1 MAKKNIGA
9 TLSIKDN
16 NFTAG
21 IKKAI
26 TGTKDLKTHTANA
39 TGGLKKMQSQSKLTG
54 EGLASFAKKAAGVV
68 AAYAGFSQMIS
79 FGKEC
84 ITLFDT
90 QARSEQ
96 RLETL
101 MMNVKGTTLENVN
114 AMKKYAGELQGITTI
129 GDEATIQGASQLAT
143 FQLQSSTIKTLLPS
157 LQDLAVSQYGV
168 SVSGDQMQSMAN
180 LMGKVMTG
188 SVSALT
194 RYGVTLSEAQKK
206 TLKEGNETERAA
218 MLVEVLKQNFGGLA
232 EAMANTPEGKI
243 VQIKNAWGDMQ
254 EVIGGK
260 LYPVVTTFFG
270 YVASAMP
277 SVQNAVVSAIDA
289 VSVPLSWIKSNILPP
304 LITAFQNVWNYGV
317 SAFNNI
323 KTAVMENSGSFGSVT
338 SVLGGVKDAL
348 FNAFEFCKPALNW
361 IKDTGLPLVVNALVG
376 VVQKATDV
384 YNFFVNNWGWIAPII
399 SGIVGAIVTFRI
411 AVFAINTAMNA
422 WAIVQGICTAAQ
434 WAWNA
439 AMTANPVGIIIVAI
453 GALIAIG
460 VALWM
465 NWDSVCAW
473 CKQAFQ
479 AVGDFFV
486 SVGTSIGSFFVGLW
500 TGIKDTA
507 VGVWNGI
514 TGFLSG
520 AWNTISSAAVS
531 VFTGIGNAVKNVWNG
546 IVGAIKGAINSII
559 SAINSMIR
567 GAVSGVNGLI
577 NGINSVTGA
586 VGIPAIPTFT
596 APQIPMLANGGLIR
610 TAGTVIVGE
619 KGPEMLSLPG
629 GAKVTPIDKS
639 RRSENKFYINIY
651 ADGKSADEIVD
662 ELMPKLKLALANL

>member
-1 MAKKNIGA
+1 MSKKNIGA

-21 IKKAI
+21 IRNAI
-26 TGTKDLKTHTANA
+26 TGVKNLKNHTTNA

-54 EGLASFAKKAAGVV
+54 EELASLAKKAAGVV
-68 AAYAGFSQMIS
+68 AAYAGFNQVKAFMSDCVV
-79 FGKEC
+79 GVLE
-84 ITLFDT
+84 LER
-90 QARSEQ
+90 ANE
-96 RLETL
+96 RLGTL
-101 MMNVKGTTLENVN
+101 MKNVKGTTQAQVDDIIKYGDALELV
-114 AMKKYAGELQGITTI
+114 TTVE
-129 GDEATIQGASQLAT
+129 GDATVAGASQLAT
-143 FQLQSSTIKTLLPS
+143 FQLQSSTIKALLPS
-157 LQDLAVSQYGV
+157 LQNLAVGTYGV
-168 SVSGDQMQSMAN
+168 NVSQEQMIQTGN
-180 LMGKVMTG
+180 LVGKVMQGQTG
-188 SVSALT
+188 ALSRVGVSF
-194 RYGVTLSEAQKK
+194 SEAQGKILKSGTEAEK
-206 TLKEGNETERAA
+206 TATLI
-218 MLVEVLKQNFGGLA
+218 EVLNQNFGGLA
-232 EAMANTPEGKI
+232 ENMAKTPEGRI
-243 VQIKNAWGDMQ
+243 RQLKNAWGSVKDIVGYGVLP
-254 EVIGGK
+254 VITSAVNF
-260 LYPVVTTFFG
+260 L
-270 YVASAMP
+270 ASKIPDA
-277 SVQNAVVSAIDA
+277 QNAMTKA
-289 VSVPLSWIKSNILPP
+289 VETVKVPIVLIKDNILPP

-323 KTAVMENSGSFGSVT
+323 KTAVMENSSSFGSVT

-361 IKDTGLPLVVNALVG
+361 IKDTGLPLMVNALAG

-384 YNFFVNNWGWIAPII
+384 YNFFMNNWGWIAPII

-577 NGINSVTGA
+577 NGINSVTDA

-619 KGPEMLSLPG
+619 KGPEMLSLPS

-639 RRSENKFYINIY
+639 RRSENNFYINIY

-662 ELMPKLKLALANL
+662 ELVPKLKLALDNM